1 MKELKKYFDD
11 YTIKARILPGLT
23 VIAPFII
30 VAGFLNAEIDITI
43 NVIFVIGLLTF
54 MSVIC
59 RNLGVRKE
67 KKIVKKLGAYQTTL
81 LLRYSDSTIDSFT
94 KTRYHSYLNEQIKNL
109 DLPLLAEDEV
119 KNPHQSDDMYNS
131 AIRWL
136 RKNRRDKEKFPFV
149 HKDLTTYGFTRN
161 LLGLKLPAL
170 ILYIGVLLSAFIY
183 LYANGEI
190 EKLYQNTDY
199 LISSLTIVIS
209 IVILL
214 FGISFKTVV
223 SQGFAY
229 AKTILETCE

>member
-30 VAGFLNAEIDITI
+30 VAGFLNAEIEITI
-43 NVIFVIGLLTF
+43 NVLFIVGLLTF
-54 MSVIC
+54 MSVIS

-109 DLPLLAEDEV
+109 DLPLLAEDED

-131 AIRWL
+131 AVRWL
-136 RKNRRDKEKFPFV
+136 RKNRRDKEKFPLV
-149 HKDLTTYGFTRN
+149 HKDLTIYGFARN
-161 LLGLKLPAL
+161 LLGLKSPAL
-170 ILYIGVLLSAFIY
+170 ILYIGALLAGFTY
-183 LYANGEI
+183 LYINGEI
-190 EKLYQNTDY
+190 KELYQNTDY
-199 LISSLTIVIS
+199 LISSITIVIF

-214 FGISFKTVV
+214 FGISLKTVI
-223 SQGFAY
+223 SQGYAY
-229 AKTILETCE
+229 ARAILETCE